1 MTISGTFTISGQRK
15 VRPYSRITTGPLP
28 YRSEPLNCSFIR
40 PYCTFY
46 GRKVL
51 VHLMPHSA
59 SLLHDRHH
67 YLASHPSQHCSI
79 NLNYFVLSPS
89 SPQLSRTTS
98 TSSGSDSLSSCLGD
112 GCVVVPATPLYFVVV
127 PGAVVLLNTP

>member
-1 MTISGTFTISGQRK
+1 MTISGTFTISGPPIVTVKYGRMAVLLR
-15 VRPYSRITTGPLP
+15 VR
-28 YRSEPLNCSFIR
+28 YRTVANQIVLSYGR
-40 PYCTFY
+40 TFY

-59 SLLHDRHH
+59 SLLHDCHH

-79 NLNYFVLSPS
+79 NLNYFVLSPL
-89 SPQLSRTTS
+89 SPQLSRTIS

-127 PGAVVLLNTP
+127 P